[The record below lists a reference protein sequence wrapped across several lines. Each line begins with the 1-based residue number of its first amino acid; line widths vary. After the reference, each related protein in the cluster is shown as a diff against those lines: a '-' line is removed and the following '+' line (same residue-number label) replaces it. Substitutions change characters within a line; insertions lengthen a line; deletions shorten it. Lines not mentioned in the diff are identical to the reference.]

1 MAVMKRNLS
10 SAEERRSDIT
20 PKWDDIQI
28 CLITMRAWA
37 KPDRQWFEWPLL
49 ALKPLVALVG
59 PALLIYRNALMQPY
73 LFLHVVHKEMKG
85 IAVPVGFGCLAA
97 SALLVG
103 IGVIELFRRRRKQAV
118 WDFVFALLALNS
130 WMLCASVTV
139 NVK

>member
-1 MAVMKRNLS
+1 
-10 SAEERRSDIT
+10 
-20 PKWDDIQI
+20 
-28 CLITMRAWA
+28 MRAWA

-59 PALLIYRNALMQPY
+59 PALLIYHNALSQPY
-73 LFLHVVHKEMKG
+73 LFQHVVNEEMKG
-85 IAVPVGFGCLAA
+85 IAVPVGIGCLAA

-103 IGVIELFRRRRKQAV
+103 IGVVEFVRRRRKQAV
-118 WDFVFALLALNS
+118 SDLVFALLALHS